1 MRDQFFWLRWDSFFK
16 NLFVALLILVGASI
30 VYVAI
35 AYFIGDSF
43 ALGWT
48 NSGEWTQSKVIIDQ
62 FEINQVPIS
71 QDNHVLFIL
80 ESYDS
85 LNFQLHP
92 WVSYLSFATL
102 LTCLS
107 IIIVILSYAELWF
120 FILGMGIYMLFL
132 ITGKT
137 ESIALF
143 GIESRVPIVL
153 FLMTTVGLSYYF
165 HAYGEKIHF
174 KTRLALI
181 VSLHILLFIII
192 QKFALVSNGAIMVS
206 HYSFIVPLILTVIFI
221 LLTSKDTMH
230 FFVVLTSE
238 SKLTI
243 SDAGNRAWN
252 FLIIGGLYL
261 GNLFLLWF
269 IKSGMLEMKIFL
281 IPPALLIIINV
292 VLGIW
297 MQKLKQNFLGSI
309 IPYKPL
315 GGILYL
321 CLAIITLSTLGTA
334 YMTANDALANMIER
348 TYIYVH
354 LGIGISMLLYVLIN
368 FWMVYAQPVEVYKV
382 LFKPAR
388 ISMFS
393 MSLLGFLGVLALNFH
408 SNFITIKL
416 GKTGYNTHVGDA
428 YFYNQDT
435 LMGQEY
441 YKEALFHA
449 RLTQKVNYVLA
460 KHYESI
466 DQKEAAFQCY
476 QNLLVLNPTEY
487 AYVAISNFYL
497 RNEQLFPAIFL
508 LKDGLKDYP
517 SSDKLYNNLGYLYH
531 NMNDTDSSIFFYEK
545 AASLSSNEIPVT
557 NLLAY
562 QAASGNFEYCDNL
575 IKAHSDY
582 TSAAFLGNTLG
593 YQTIA
598 GIVSPTPL
606 PTSVTND
613 SILTPYNYTILHNYT
628 LSHLKFKDTTLLTI
642 LNQYIRQ
649 PENDILGEDLY
660 ISKLMYEFYSRT
672 DVVDGLKRLRE
683 VALQTNNEEYFYLL
697 ANWQLRS
704 GLFKEAQDSYDHIMI
719 KRQQWTY
726 IQYLLAAAELNELN
740 LHSSLLQELLK
751 SLSPEVRI
759 NAEMISRCLGAFNG
773 KLYDTLNDIQKA
785 QYLHYRSGQ
794 KTWQELTVLLQ
805 SINDPQIR
813 FASIVDL
820 ASKLNLNGDYTKAN
834 ILLTHAIAPE
844 KPNPEI
850 VAATNK
856 EMLINMVG
864 LQQWEPLKAQL
875 TNAKLTQDNIGY
887 LSYCQG
893 KLLEAEND
901 TIQAEEFFLR
911 ALLTCGYDENVAL
924 QSLQRLKMNK
934 GSYSA
939 LSYYTDLSDIHYA
952 SGKMGWDIIQ
962 CYIDLGL
969 YTGIENEVQRFQ
981 RYLTTEQ
988 IRTIQNQ
995 VNALQSGS

>member
-30 VYVAI
+30 VYVSL

-43 ALGWT
+43 AIGWT

-71 QDNHVLFIL
+71 QDNHALFLL

-85 LNFQLHP
+85 GNFQLHP
-92 WVSYLSFATL
+92 WVSYLSFGSL
-102 LTCLS
+102 LLCLS
-107 IIIVILSYAELWF
+107 IIVVILSYAELWF
-120 FILGMGIYMLFL
+120 FILGMGLYMLFL

-143 GIESRVPIVL
+143 GLESRIPILL
-153 FLMTTVGLSYYF
+153 FLTTTVGLSYYF
-165 HAYGEKIHF
+165 HAYGENIHF
-174 KTRLALI
+174 KTRLGLI
-181 VSLHILLFIII
+181 AILHLLLFVIIDNY
-192 QKFALVSNGAIMVS
+192 AEVSNGVILFS
-206 HYSFIVPLILTVIFI
+206 HYSFIVPLILTVLFI

-230 FFVVLTSE
+230 FFVVLTSD

-243 SDAGNRAWN
+243 SDAGNRGWN

-261 GNLFLLWF
+261 SNLFLLWF
-269 IKSGMLEMKIFL
+269 IKSGVIEINMFL

-297 MQKLKQNFLGSI
+297 MQKLKQNFLGSA
-309 IPYKPL
+309 IPYNPL

-321 CLAIITLSTLGTA
+321 CLAIITLTTLGTA

-348 TYIYVH
+348 TYIYIH
-354 LGIGISMLLYVLIN
+354 LGIGLAMLVYVLIN
-368 FWMVYAQPVEVYKV
+368 FWMVYIQPVEVYKV

-393 MSLLGFLGVLALNFH
+393 MTLLGFLGVLALNFH
-408 SNFITIKL
+408 SNFITLKL

-441 YKEALFHA
+441 YKEALYHA
-449 RLTQKVNYVLA
+449 RLTQKVNFVLA

-476 QNLLVLNPTEY
+476 QNLLVLTPTEY

-497 RNEQLFPAIFL
+497 HNEQLFPAIFL
-508 LKDGLKDYP
+508 LKDGLKDFP

-531 NMNDTDSSIFFYEK
+531 NMNDTDSSIYFYEK
-545 AASLSSNEIPVT
+545 AASLSSNEIPIS

-562 QAASGNFEYCDNL
+562 QAASGDFSYCDSITKTYSNF
-575 IKAHSDY
+575 S
-582 TSAAFLGNTLG
+582 SAAFTGNTLG

-598 GIVSPTPL
+598 GIVSSNPL
-606 PTSVTND
+606 PEAVIKD
-613 SILTPYNYTILHNYT
+613 SIITPYNYTILHNYT
-628 LSHLKFKDTTLLTI
+628 LSHLKFKDSTLLPI
-642 LNQYIRQ
+642 LEQYIRQ

-672 DVVDGLKRLRE
+672 DVVDGLKRLKE
-683 VALQTNNEEYFYLL
+683 VALQTNNEDYFYLL

-704 GLFKEAQDSYDHIMI
+704 GLYHEAQDSYDHIMI
-719 KRQQWTY
+719 KREQWTY
-726 IQYLLAAAELNELN
+726 IQYLLAAAELNELQ
-740 LHSSLLQELLK
+740 LHKTLLQELSK
-751 SLSPEVRI
+751 SLSPEII
-759 NAEMISRCLGAFNG
+759 NNANMLSRSMGAFNSSI
-773 KLYDTLNDIQKA
+773 YDTLSDLGKV
-785 QYLHYRSGQ
+785 QYLHYRSSQ
-794 KTWQELTVLLQ
+794 KTWQELTEQLQ
-805 SINDPQIR
+805 KINDTQLR

-820 ASKLNLNGDYTKAN
+820 AQQLNIAGDFTKAN
-834 ILLTHAIAPE
+834 ILLTQAIPPE
-844 KPNPEI
+844 KPDPSI

-864 LQQWEPLKAQL
+864 LKQWEPLKNQL
-875 TNAKLTQDNIGY
+875 AKAKLTQDNLGY
-887 LSYCQG
+887 LDYCQA
-893 KLLEAEND
+893 KLKEVEGDSLTSERFYL
-901 TIQAEEFFLR
+901 QALR
-911 ALLTCGYDENVAL
+911 STGYDINIAL
-924 QSLQRLKMNK
+924 SGLNRIKMNQ
-934 GSYSA
+934 GSYTA
-939 LSYYTDLSDIHYA
+939 LPYYTDFSDIHFTSA
-952 SGKMGWDIIQ
+952 RMGWDVIQ
-962 CYIDLGL
+962 CYVDLGL

-981 RYLTTEQ
+981 RYLTAEQ
-988 IRTIQNQ
+988 IRMIQNQ

>member
-1 MRDQFFWLRWDSFFK
+1 MRDQFFWLRWDSYFK

-30 VYVAI
+30 LYVSL
-35 AYFIGDSF
+35 AYFIGESF
-43 ALGWT
+43 AIGWT

-71 QDNHVLFIL
+71 QDNHALFLL

-85 LNFQLHP
+85 ANFQLHP
-92 WVSYLSFATL
+92 WVSYISFTSL
-102 LTCLS
+102 LLCLS
-107 IIIVILSYAELWF
+107 IIVVILSYAELWY
-120 FILGMGIYMLFL
+120 FIIGMGIYMLFL

-143 GIESRVPIVL
+143 GMESRVPIIL
-153 FLMTTVGLSYYF
+153 FLITTVGLSYYF
-165 HAYGEKIHF
+165 HAYGERIHF

-181 VSLHILLFIII
+181 LILHALLFVIVEN
-192 QKFALVSNGAIMVS
+192 FATVSNGAILFS
-206 HYSFIVPLILTVIFI
+206 HYSFVTPLILTVVFI

-230 FFVVLTSE
+230 FFVVLTSD

-243 SDAGNRAWN
+243 SDAGNRGWN

-261 GNLFLLWF
+261 SNLFLLWF
-269 IKSGMLEMKIFL
+269 IKTGLIDVKMFL
-281 IPPALLIIINV
+281 IPPVLLIIINV

-297 MQKLKQNFLGSI
+297 MQKLKQNFLGSA
-309 IPYKPL
+309 IPYNPL

-321 CLAIITLSTLGTA
+321 CLSIITLTTLATA

-348 TYIYVH
+348 LYIYIH
-354 LGIGISMLLYVLIN
+354 LGIGLSTFIYVLIN
-368 FWMVYAQPVEVYKV
+368 FWMVYIQPVEVYKV

-393 MSLLGFLGVLALNFH
+393 MTLLGFLGVLALNFH
-408 SNFITIKL
+408 SNFITLKL
-416 GKTGYNTHVGDA
+416 GKTGYHTHVGDA
-428 YFYNQDT
+428 YFYYQDT
-435 LMGQEY
+435 LMGQEH
-441 YKEALFHA
+441 YKEALYHA
-449 RLTQKVNYVLA
+449 RLTQKVNFVLA

-497 RNEQLFPAIFL
+497 HNNQLFPAIFL
-508 LKDGLKDYP
+508 LKDGLNDYP

-531 NMNDTDSSIFFYEK
+531 NMNDTDSSIAFYEK
-545 AASLSSNEIPVT
+545 AATLTSDEIPIS

-562 QAASGNFEYCDNL
+562 QAASGNFEYCENL
-575 IKAHSDY
+575 ITTH
-582 TSAAFLGNTLG
+582 TTFNSAAFEGNKLG
-593 YQTIA
+593 YQVIA
-598 GIVSPTPL
+598 GIISSNPL
-606 PTSVTND
+606 PIAVTSD
-613 SILTPYNYTILHNYT
+613 SIITPYNYTILHNYT
-628 LSHLKFKDTTLLTI
+628 LSHLKFKDSTLLPI

-649 PENDILGEDLY
+649 PENDLLGEDLY

-683 VALQTNNEEYFYLL
+683 VALQTNNEDYFYLL

-704 GLFKEAQDSYDHIMI
+704 GLYKEALDSYDHIMI

-726 IQYLLAAAELNELN
+726 VQYLLAASEINELP
-740 LHSSLLQELLK
+740 LHSTLLQELLK
-751 SLSPEVRI
+751 SQSPEVKL
-759 NAEMISRCLGAFNG
+759 NAEMMSRSIGSFNE
-773 KLYDTLNDIQKA
+773 KQYDTLSDLQKA
-785 QYLHYRSGQ
+785 QYLHYRSHQ
-794 KTWQELTVLLQ
+794 KTWQELTALQ
-805 SINDPQIR
+805 QKINDPHIR
-813 FASIVDL
+813 FASIVDV
-820 ASKLNLNGDYTKAN
+820 AHMLNLNEDFTKAN

-844 KPNPEI
+844 KPDPSI

-856 EMLINMVG
+856 EMLINMIG
-864 LQQWEPLKAQL
+864 LQQWEQLKEQL
-875 TNAKLTQDNIGY
+875 THAKLSQNDIGY

-893 KLLEAEND
+893 KLLESEND
-901 TIQAEEFFLR
+901 TIKAEEHFLR

-924 QSLQRLKMNK
+924 NSLQRIKLNK
-934 GSYSA
+934 GSFSA
-939 LSYYTDLSDIHYA
+939 LSYYTDLSDIHFA

-969 YTGIENEVQRFQ
+969 YTGVENEVQRFQ
-981 RYLTTEQ
+981 RYLTKNQ
-988 IRTIQNQ
+988 IQQIQSQ
-995 VNALQSGS
+995 VNALQAGS